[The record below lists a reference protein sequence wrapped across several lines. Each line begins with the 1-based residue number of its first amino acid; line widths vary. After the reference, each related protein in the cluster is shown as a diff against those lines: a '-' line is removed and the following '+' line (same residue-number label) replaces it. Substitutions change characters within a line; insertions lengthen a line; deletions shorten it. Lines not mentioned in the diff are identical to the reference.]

1 MSTILIKNGTIVNEG
16 TQKKGFIVIEDDI
29 IAKISYE
36 TFHGNENEYDKVI
49 DATESLVT
57 PGVIDDQVHF
67 REPGLTYK
75 AEIATESAAAV
86 AGGVTSYME
95 MPNTNPPTTT
105 IEALND
111 KFNRAAEVSLANY
124 SFYFGANNTNY
135 TLFDKLDTKRV
146 CGVKVFM
153 GSSTGDMLVDKKEAL
168 ERIFRESPILVA
180 THCEAEEI
188 IRANTQHYKALYKNN
203 DAPTSIH
210 PLIRS
215 AEACFVSSARAVE
228 LATKFNTKLHI
239 LHLST
244 AREMELMS
252 NKPLAEK
259 RITGEVCVH
268 HLWFDEGDYT
278 TKGNLI
284 KWNPAIKSCHDREA
298 LRNAL
303 INGKL
308 DVVATDHAPH
318 TIEEKMRPYF
328 DAPSGGPMIQHSLL
342 AMLQMSSGANPIFRT
357 EDVITKMCHSP
368 AILYGVVGRG
378 FLREGYYADIVIVKK
393 DSTFTVQS
401 ENIVSKC
408 GWSPMLDYTFRNKI
422 SYTIIN
428 GNIAYDNGIINYE
441 TRGKELNCCQEK
453 MD

>member
-1 MSTILIKNGTIVNEG
+1 MSRILIKNGTIVNEG
-16 TQKKGFIVIEDDI
+16 TEKIGTILIKDDVIE
-29 IAKISYE
+29 KIVDSDFE
-36 TFHGNENEYDKVI
+36 INESDYTQII
-49 DATESLVT
+49 DATGCLVT

-95 MPNTNPPTTT
+95 MPNTNPPTTS

-124 SFYFGANNTNY
+124 SFYFGANNSNY
-135 TLFDKLDTKRV
+135 NLFDKLDRKRV

-168 ERIFRESPILVA
+168 ETIFRESPLLVA

-188 IRANTQHYKALYKNN
+188 IRANTLHYKALYPNN

-215 AEACFVSSARAVE
+215 AEACYVSSARAVE
-228 LATKFNTKLHI
+228 LATKYNTKLHI

-244 AREMELMS
+244 AREMELLS

-268 HLWFDEGDYT
+268 HLWFDDTDYT
-278 TKGNLI
+278 MKGNLI
-284 KWNPAIKSCHDREA
+284 KWNPAIKSSADREA

-303 INGKL
+303 ISGKL

-318 TIEEKMRPYF
+318 TLAEKERPYF
-328 DAPSGGPMIQHSLL
+328 DAPSGGPMVQHTLL
-342 AMLQMSSGANPIFRT
+342 AMLQMNNLFKTT
-357 EDVITKMCHSP
+357 EVITKMCHAP
-368 AILYGVVGRG
+368 AQLYGVVKRG
-378 FLREGYYADIVIVKK
+378 FLREGYFADIVIVKK
-393 DSTFTVQS
+393 ETPFTV
-401 ENIVSKC
+401 ETGNIVSKC
-408 GWSPMLDYTFRNKI
+408 GWSPMTGYTFRNKI
-422 SYTIIN
+422 IYTIVN
-428 GNIAYDNGIINYE
+428 GNIVYNNGTINVE
-441 TRGKELNCCQEK
+441 NKGKELLFT
-453 MD
+453 

>member
-16 TQKKGFIVIEDDI
+16 TQKCGFVIVRDDKIEK
-29 IAKISYE
+29 IAYE
-36 TFHGNENEYDKVI
+36 EFLGDESQYDTVI
-49 DATESLVT
+49 DAADSLIT

-105 IEALND
+105 IEALNN

-124 SFYFGANNTNY
+124 SFYFGANNSNY
-135 TLFDKLDTKRV
+135 TLFDKLDPKRV

-153 GSSTGDMLVDKKEAL
+153 GSSTGDMLVDKQEAL
-168 ERIFRESPILVA
+168 ERIFRESPLLVA

-188 IRANTQHYKALYKNN
+188 IRANTLHYKALYPNN
-203 DAPTSIH
+203 DAPASVH

-215 AEACFVSSARAVE
+215 AEACYVSSSRAVE
-228 LATKFNTKLHI
+228 LATKYNTKLHI

-259 RITGEVCVH
+259 RITGEVCIH
-268 HLWFDEGDYT
+268 HLWFDDEDYT
-278 TKGNLI
+278 MKGNFI
-284 KWNPAIKSCHDREA
+284 KWNPAIKSTADREA

-303 INGKL
+303 ITGKL

-318 TIEEKMRPYF
+318 TLTEKEKPYF
-328 DAPSGGPMIQHSLL
+328 DAPAGGPMVQHSLL

-357 EDVITKMCHSP
+357 EDVVTKMCHAP
-368 AILYGVVGRG
+368 AILYGVVQRG

-393 DSTFTVQS
+393 QNPFTVTT
-401 ENIVSKC
+401 ENIISKC
-408 GWSPMLDYTFRNKI
+408 KWSPMLGYTFRNKI
-422 SYTIIN
+422 SHTIIN
-428 GNIAYDNGIINYE
+428 GKIVYDNGTINNSII
-441 TRGKELNCCQEK
+441 GKELVFRGK
-453 MD
+453 

>member
-1 MSTILIKNGTIVNEG
+1 MSRLLIKNGTIVNEG
-16 TQKKGFIVIEDDI
+16 TEKIGSVIIQNDVIE
-29 IAKISYE
+29 KILYSDFQGDE
-36 TFHGNENEYDKVI
+36 SEYTQVI
-49 DATESLVT
+49 DAKGCLVT

-124 SFYFGANNTNY
+124 SFYFGANNSNY
-135 TLFDKLDTKRV
+135 NLFDKLDRTRV

-168 ERIFRESPILVA
+168 ETIFRESPLLVA

-188 IRANTQHYKALYKNN
+188 IRANTAHYKALFPNN

-215 AEACFVSSARAVE
+215 AEACYVSSARAVE
-228 LATKFNTKLHI
+228 LATKYNTKLHI

-244 AREMELMS
+244 AREMDLLS

-268 HLWFDEGDYT
+268 HLWFDDTDYAM
-278 TKGNLI
+278 KGNLI
-284 KWNPAIKSCHDREA
+284 KWNPAVKTSADREA

-303 INGKL
+303 ISGKL

-318 TIEEKMRPYF
+318 TLAEKERAYF
-328 DAPSGGPMIQHSLL
+328 DAPSGGPMVQHTLL
-342 AMLQMSSGANPIFRT
+342 AMLQMSNLFKT
-357 EDVITKMCHSP
+357 TDVITKMCHAP
-368 AILYGVVGRG
+368 AQLYGVVRRG
-378 FLREGYYADIVIVKK
+378 FLREGYFADIVIVKK
-393 DSTFTVQS
+393 ESPYTVQT

-408 GWSPMLDYTFRNKI
+408 GWSPMTGYTFRNKI
-422 SYTIIN
+422 LYTIVN
-428 GNIAYDNGIINYE
+428 GNVVYNDGTINVE
-441 TRGKELNCCQEK
+441 NKGKELLFT
-453 MD
+453 